1 MDDDRQRACATDQP
15 SGSFARVIRADTK
28 KAGLLFAGTESS
40 MYVSF
45 DDGDTWQSLMLNLP
59 NTSYRD
65 IAIHE
70 NDLVVGTYGRG
81 FWMLDDYS
89 PLRQITPAIASEPAH
104 LFKPGDAIRVRRNV
118 NGDTP
123 FPPEVPHARESAAR
137 RASSTTT
144 WREAVAARSRST

>member
-1 MDDDRQRACATDQP
+1 M
-15 SGSFARVIRADTK
+15 IRADTE
-28 KAGLLFAGTESS
+28 KAGLLYAGTESS

-45 DDGDTWQSLMLNLP
+45 DDGDQWQSLVLNLP

-65 IAIHE
+65 IAIHG

-81 FWMLDDYS
+81 FWILDDLS
-89 PLRQITPAIASEPAH
+89 PLRQVSASIAAEPAH

-123 FPPEVPHARESAAR
+123 FPPEIPHAVNPPLG
-137 RASSTTT
+137 
-144 WREAVAARSRST
+144 AVIYYYLGAEPSGAVTSGRDGRGW